1 MLSRSRWWRLGSS
14 HDNQIS
20 VINAEQLRNISRGD
34 LFYWSIYLKL
44 INHLFLFQPIFD
56 SRFPS
61 IVDVAEGQTALLT
74 CRAFNRNNKTVR
86 LVMVEGTGGQC
97 DHDSHSCQGF
107 CSLQSHF
114 IISIGDIM
122 QNYRVHSVR
131 FSHRVLQL
139 RTQLYS
145 FPIYVFLLMPSLT
158 SLEIVV

>member
-1 MLSRSRWWRLGSS
+1 
-14 HDNQIS
+14 
-20 VINAEQLRNISRGD
+20 
-34 LFYWSIYLKL
+34 
-44 INHLFLFQPIFD
+44 
-56 SRFPS
+56 
-61 IVDVAEGQTALLT
+61 
-74 CRAFNRNNKTVR
+74 
-86 LVMVEGTGGQC
+86 MVEGTGGQC